1 MNVKVYLVVR
11 RIRKS
16 QEPAM
21 SQISGRAMN
30 LEVEQAHRSTL
41 IVTVY
46 FFFLLFF
53 IAKKCYVLFVNKH
66 LKIQTP
72 IECEENPDPVF
83 KMTKPSEAFVGDLCS
98 TVNFFIF
105 IYTGSKFRSILISYM
120 KTIKKFLLWFLYN
133 FEFAIIRP
141 CKN

>member
-11 RIRKS
+11 MIRKS

-53 IAKKCYVLFVNKH
+53 IAKKCYVLFVYKH

-105 IYTGSKFRSILISYM
+105 IYTGSKFRSIFISYM
-120 KTIKKFLLWFLYN
+120 KTVKNFFLWFLYN
-133 FEFAIIRP
+133 FECIRI
-141 CKN
+141 NNV